1 MSHRN
6 ARLTVH
12 GRRILV
18 ERVLAGRPVAHVAA
32 EMGISRPTAHKWV
45 RRWRAEG
52 DAGLA
57 DRSSRPR
64 TTPHRTSAVVEA
76 QVRRLR
82 TEHKLGPARIGPI
95 LGMPASTVHRVLR
108 RHGLNRLA
116 WLDRPTGEPI
126 RRYERDRPGELIH
139 VDIKKLGNIPDG
151 GGWRTVGRTAGD
163 RNRQATTTERKSC
176 TPVIGYSYIHS
187 AVDDH
192 SRLAYS
198 EVLPDERQHTAIA
211 SWQRANAFF
220 ADHGITVERV
230 LTDNGACYKSKLF
243 TQTLTAAD
251 IAHKKI
257 RPYRPQTNGKVE
269 RFNRTL
275 LDEWAYLRPYTSN
288 QERTAALAD
297 FLHTYNHHRCH
308 TALDGHPSINRV
320 NNAAGQYA

>member
-52 DAGLA
+52 DAGLR

-64 TTPHRTSAVVEA
+64 TTPHRTPASVEA
-76 QVRRLR
+76 HVCHLR
-82 TEHKLGPARIGPI
+82 TGRKLGPARIGPI
-95 LGMPASTVHRVLR
+95 LGLPASTVHRILI

-126 RRYERDRPGELIH
+126 RRYERSRPGELVH

-151 GGWRTVGRTAGD
+151 GGHKVMDRRTAMD
-163 RNRQATTTERKSC
+163 NKLTTTDQRKSC
-176 TPVIGYSYIHS
+176 KPVIGYSYIHS

-198 EVLPDERQHTAIA
+198 EVLSDERRHTAVA
-211 SWQRANAFF
+211 FWQRANAFF
-220 ADHGITVERV
+220 AAHGITVERV
-230 LTDNGACYKSKLF
+230 LTDNGSCYKAKLF
-243 TQTLTAAD
+243 TQTLTAD
-251 IAHKKI
+251 GIAHKKI

-275 LDEWAYLRPYTSN
+275 LDEWAYQRPYRSN
-288 QERTAALAD
+288 DERTAALAD

-308 TALDGHPSINRV
+308 TALGGHPPISRV
-320 NNAAGQYA
+320 KNPAGQYT

>member
-18 ERVLAGRPVAHVAA
+18 ERVQSGRSVAHVAA

-52 DAGLA
+52 EAGLHN
-57 DRSSRPR
+57 RPSRPH
-64 TTPHRTSAVVEA
+64 TTPHRTPAMVEA
-76 QVRRLR
+76 RACRLR
-82 TEHKLGPARIGPI
+82 TDRRLGPARIGPI
-95 LGMPASTVHRVLR
+95 LGLPASTVHRILT
-108 RHGLNRLA
+108 RHGINRLA
-116 WLDRPTGEPI
+116 WLDHPTGRVI
-126 RRYERDRPGELIH
+126 RRYERTRPGELVH

-151 GGWRTVGRTAGD
+151 GGWRTVGRTADD
-163 RNRQATTTERKSC
+163 RNRQATTTERRSC
-176 TPVIGYSYIHS
+176 KPVIGYSYIHS
-187 AVDDH
+187 AFDDH

-198 EVLPDERQHTAIA
+198 EVLADERKDTAVA
-211 SWQRANAFF
+211 FWQRANAFF
-220 ADHGITVERV
+220 AAHGVTVERV
-230 LTDNGACYKSKLF
+230 LTDNGACYKARLF
-243 TQTLTAAD
+243 TQTLAAAG

-288 QERTAALAD
+288 HERTTALAD

-308 TALDGHPSINRV
+308 TALGGQPPISRV
-320 NNAAGQYA
+320 NNAAGQYT

>member
-12 GRRILV
+12 GRRLLV
-18 ERVLAGRPVAHVAA
+18 ERVCAGRPVAHVAA
-32 EMGISRPTAHKWV
+32 EMGISRATAHKWV

-64 TTPHRTSAVVEA
+64 TTPHRTAAAVEA
-76 QVRRLR
+76 QVCRLR
-82 TEHKLGPARIGPI
+82 QTRKLGPARIGPI
-95 LGMPASTVHRVLR
+95 LGLPPSTVHRILL

-116 WLDRPTGEPI
+116 FMDRPTGQVI
-126 RRYERDRPGELIH
+126 RRYERDRPGELVH
-139 VDIKKLGNIPDG
+139 VDVKKLGRIPDG
-151 GGWRTVGRTAGD
+151 GGHKVLG
-163 RNRQATTTERKSC
+163 RQAGRARRN
-176 TPVIGYSYIHS
+176 GMGFDYIHS

-198 EVLPDERQHTAIA
+198 EIHGDEKAATCA
-211 SWQRANAFF
+211 SFLRRAAAFF
-220 ADHGITVERV
+220 AASGIDRIERV
-230 LTDNGACYKSKLF
+230 LTDNAWPYRKSF
-243 TQTLTAAD
+243 AWRQTLADLRAAGKLTR
-251 IAHKKI
+251 I
-257 RPYRPQTNGKVE
+257 YRPQTNGKVE

-288 QERTAALAD
+288 TERTDALAD

-308 TALDGHPSINRV
+308 TALGGKPPISRV
-320 NNAAGQYA
+320 NNAAGQYS